1 MWTRRLLVSPY
12 RALVVPSRQPAV
24 VWRLSR
30 ASSSSSDAS
39 DPQSFYSATQ
49 KEVMQKTKALHAS
62 IMPLNEKVG

>member
-1 MWTRRLLVSPY
+1 MWTRRLIVSPY
-12 RALVVPSRQPAV
+12 RALVSSGQPAV
-24 VWRLSR
+24 RRLSR